1 MKVGFQDDR
10 YFRAYTVEEADG
22 LFRAAKERIF
32 VPQNQS
38 RLFTK
43 NDPLLPFFNN
53 PDWKCIAICGCAYE
67 SMLSEAPQTGAPKDL
82 PQRFMHF
89 DDRESFEV
97 WDVMRPLWIALIER
111 EIDEILHLPVF
122 TRWSDIGAI
131 ATPPGSIN
139 GDMAFSYDLLIT
151 KGAGGFMFSREESWG
166 ICTDLDFYTMLG
178 GEPDFID
185 RIIEL
190 SGGLA
195 ILIQD
200 LDAYWGRSSKRCEHP
215 KNLAWMYEC
224 AGWEVP
230 DFIGGPRKT
239 PYKLVDV
246 LKNR

>member
-1 MKVGFQDDR
+1 MKVEFENDR
-10 YFRAYTVEEADG
+10 YFRAYTVEEANG

-32 VPQNQS
+32 VPQDQS

-43 NDPLLPFFNN
+43 NDSLLPFFNN
-53 PDWKCIAICGCAYE
+53 PDWKCIAISSCAYE
-67 SMLSEAPQTGAPKDL
+67 SMLSESPPGVPSDL
-82 PQRFMHF
+82 PQHYVF
-89 DDRESFEV
+89 FEDNEASDV

-111 EIDEILHLPVF
+111 GIDEVLHMPVF
-122 TRWSDIGAI
+122 SRGSNIGAI

-139 GDMAFSYDLLIT
+139 AEIAYSQELFISM
-151 KGAGGFMFSREESWG
+151 GAGGFMFSREESWG

-190 SGGLA
+190 SGGLD

-200 LDAYWGRSSKRCEHP
+200 LDAYWGKSSKRCEHP

-239 PYKLVDV
+239 PYELVDV